1 MMINE
6 QEVSHV
12 VAALVSSTDRI
23 DTRSQRRAFLQ
34 LIIYSLGISL
44 SSMSATWAQSP
55 SPSVAA
61 NAGPVTGFSN
71 VRIFDGK
78 SGKLFAPSNVLVRGN
93 VIEKISDKPIPT
105 DRRADTVLIDGGGR
119 TLMPGLI
126 DAHWHA
132 MLATTPLNV
141 LMTVDDG
148 YLNLL
153 AGREAERTLM
163 RGFTTI
169 RDLGGPTFGLKRA
182 IDEGVVVGP
191 RIYPSGAMITITGGH
206 GDFRQ
211 PYELPRTLGAPTT
224 RTEEWAAA

>member
-1 MMINE
+1 MKTK
-6 QEVSHV
+6 
-12 VAALVSSTDRI
+12 LV
-23 DTRSQRRAFLQ
+23 
-34 LIIYSLGISL
+34 IYSLGIALSL
-44 SSMSATWAQSP
+44 INPTWAQSP
-55 SPSVAA
+55 SPSVAG
-61 NAGPVTGFSN
+61 NTGPVTLFSN

-78 SGKLFAPSNVLVRGN
+78 SNKLSAPSYVLVRGN
-93 VIEKISDKPIPT
+93 VIEKISTTPLPT

-132 MLATTPLNV
+132 MLATTPLNE
-141 LMTVDDG
+141 LTTIDDG

-153 AGREAERTLM
+153 AGREAENTLM

-169 RDLGGPTFGLKRA
+169 RDMGGPTFGLKRA

-191 RIYPSGAMITITGGH
+191 RIYPSGAIITVTSGH

-211 PYELPRTLGAPTT
+211 PNELPRVVGAPLS
-224 RTEEWAAA
+224 RQEKAG